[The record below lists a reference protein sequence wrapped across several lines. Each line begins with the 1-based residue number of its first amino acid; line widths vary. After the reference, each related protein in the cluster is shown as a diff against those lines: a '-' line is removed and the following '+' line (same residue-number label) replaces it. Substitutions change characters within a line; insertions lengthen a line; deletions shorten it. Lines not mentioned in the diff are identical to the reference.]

1 MAGGRPGGRG
11 AVWILAGT
19 PWREIEMKITI
30 KETGDIKELRLVDPD
45 TGVDWIAD
53 FVGNTGT
60 LDDGQFEADDDG
72 YTASRETYEWWEGVV
87 ATRQSNDNRIHA
99 LEQEHGDEA
108 VRKVVDVGSMDLD
121 DETNA
126 IAQAL
131 DEAFGED
138 A

>member
-1 MAGGRPGGRG
+1 
-11 AVWILAGT
+11 
-19 PWREIEMKITI
+19 MKITI